1 MGPSIVARN
10 YADTLMAL
18 AQRHGGL
25 ATMDEYARALD
36 DLVRLLQREPRIR
49 EFLKT
54 PRVDGD
60 AKREAVRAALAG
72 RVPELFLRFV
82 LVVIEKRRQGL
93 LGQIAA
99 AYHDRVDEVMNRV
112 RAEITLAHEPDAVM
126 RDEIRA
132 ALEQRL
138 GKQVVPTFRVDAEL
152 IGGVIVRVADD
163 VFDGSIQRQ
172 IGQLRRRLVGAELPP
187 LAATVREKGN
197 FEC

>member
-10 YADTLMAL
+10 YADTLLAL

-25 ATMDEYARALD
+25 ATMEEYARALD
-36 DLVRLLQREPRIR
+36 DLARLLQREPRIR
-49 EFLKT
+49 EFLET
-54 PRVDGD
+54 PRVDNA
-60 AKREAVRAALAG
+60 AKRQAVRTALAG

-93 LGQIAA
+93 FSQIAT

-112 RAEITLAHEPDAVM
+112 RADITLAYEPDVLL
-126 RDEIRA
+126 RDEIRS

-138 GKQVVPTFRVDAEL
+138 GKQVVPTVRVDPEL
-152 IGGVIVRVADD
+152 IGGMIVRVGDE

-172 IGQLRRRLVGAELPP
+172 LAQLRRRLVRAELPP
-187 LAATVREKGN
+187 LTAAA
-197 FEC
+197 